1 MTDAAQTNQ
10 AGSASIINPN
20 ALDARVEPSLTSVS
34 QSGSSSNFR
43 SKSNAAT
50 GRGRLDL
57 LA

>member
-1 MTDAAQTNQ
+1 MTHAAQTDQ

-20 ALDARVEPSLTSVS
+20 ALDARVVSSLTSTS

-50 GRGRLDL
+50 SRGRLDL